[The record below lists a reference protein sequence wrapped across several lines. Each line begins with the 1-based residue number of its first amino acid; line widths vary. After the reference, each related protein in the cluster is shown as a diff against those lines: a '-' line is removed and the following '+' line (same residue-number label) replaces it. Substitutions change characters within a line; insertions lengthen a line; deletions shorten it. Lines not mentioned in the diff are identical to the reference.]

1 MKNGGLTT
9 SKASAATRQGASRA
23 GRAKLA
29 RVGVFVNLEK
39 EAACAAV
46 TGLCRWLVSKNLEVY
61 LLREQA
67 RALGKRGGVAPETF
81 FRKPQLIVSLG
92 GDGTFLHV
100 ARHITGV
107 RPALLGV
114 NFGRLGFL
122 TAVESGE
129 LIAFFERL
137 LKGPLPVEHR
147 LRLQCRVASWTQPP
161 MALNDVVIQDAGG
174 VRAIRVRLSYGTHL
188 VGVFRADG
196 VIIAT
201 PTGSTAYTLSVG
213 GPVVHPGVEAFL
225 VALISPHTL
234 SARPL
239 VIGADEELTIEV
251 LGERPLR
258 VTVDGQESRTI
269 PPHEVIRVARAPAQV
284 TVVVDP
290 ERSFLYR
297 LREKL
302 AWGGTPTV

>member
-1 MKNGGLTT
+1 MRNGG
-9 SKASAATRQGASRA
+9 SKAPRPATATRKKPARA
-23 GRAKLA
+23 GRAGLS

-46 TGLCRWLVSKNLEVY
+46 TGLCRWLTSKNLEVY
-61 LLREQA
+61 LLKEQA
-67 RALGKRGGVAPETF
+67 RALGKRGGVAPDTF

-100 ARHITGV
+100 ARRIVGA

-137 LKGPLPVEHR
+137 LEAPLPVEHR
-147 LRLQCRVASWTQPP
+147 LRLQCRVSPWTQPP
-161 MALNDVVIQDAGG
+161 VALNDVVIQDAGG
-174 VRAIRVRLSYGTHL
+174 VRAIRVRLSYGEHL

-225 VALISPHTL
+225 IALISPHTL

-239 VIGADEELTIEV
+239 VIRANEELTIEV

-258 VTVDGQESRTI
+258 VTIDGQESRTI
-269 PPHEVIRVARAPAQV
+269 PPHEIIRVARAPSNV

-302 AWGGTPTV
+302 AWGGSPTV